1 MDRKIKENL
10 KETSTW
16 LRALYMFLFLI
27 IYWVAEV
34 IIGAV
39 IFFQFL
45 SVLITSS
52 KNEKL
57 LSLGQSL
64 STFIYQIMTYL
75 TFNSEVRPYPI
86 GEWPTG
92 TPSENVTTEPAAP
105 EADITPVEARSK
117 DKEAEDNSDKSEDE
131 KAS

>member
-1 MDRKIKENL
+1 MDGNIKENL

-27 IYWVAEV
+27 INWVAKV

-45 SVLITSS
+45 SVLITRS

-64 STFIYQIMTYL
+64 STYIYQIMTYL

-86 GEWPTG
+86 GDWPTG
-92 TPSENVTTEPAAP
+92 SPSENVTTEPAAA
-105 EADITPVEARSK
+105 EADTTPVEAKSK
-117 DKEAEDNSDKSEDE
+117 DKTAEDSSDKSKDE
-131 KAS
+131 KDS